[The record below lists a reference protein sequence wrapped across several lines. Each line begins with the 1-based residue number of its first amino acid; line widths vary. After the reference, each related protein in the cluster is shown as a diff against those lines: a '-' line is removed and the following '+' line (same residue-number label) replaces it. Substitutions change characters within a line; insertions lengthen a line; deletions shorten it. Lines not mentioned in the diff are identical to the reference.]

1 MGANPNLTPMS
12 RIERAEQALALRAQG
27 LLQREIAAE
36 LGISRSY
43 ASSLLADPEGVK
55 DKERKDSYRKPC
67 PQCGELMGGGE
78 GPNSEKFPKLCYQC
92 APLATRY
99 WTRER
104 IIDAIQRWNEIYG
117 RPPVATE
124 WLVSKDIRGEGF
136 PPTSAIYKYNK
147 GARGGVPGTNHNPFD
162 SWADAVEAAGF
173 PRPRRGEYKVRERR
187 AVPQATRDYLV
198 FRVNGDSYEVVGISN
213 QPSND
218 EAIADIADEEGEYAS
233 VAIPNLT
240 RRSVR
245 KRLSVVRSESGHL
258 QRQEHTK
265 VSE

>member
-1 MGANPNLTPMS
+1 M
-12 RIERAEQALALRAQG
+12 
-27 LLQREIAAE
+27 
-36 LGISRSY
+36 
-43 ASSLLADPEGVK
+43 
-55 DKERKDSYRKPC
+55 
-67 PQCGELMGGGE
+67 
-78 GPNSEKFPKLCYQC
+78 
-92 APLATRY
+92 
-99 WTRER
+99 
-104 IIDAIQRWNEIYG
+104 
-117 RPPVATE
+117 
-124 WLVSKDIRGEGF
+124 
-136 PPTSAIYKYNK
+136 
-147 GARGGVPGTNHNPFD
+147 
-162 SWADAVEAAGF
+162 
-173 PRPRRGEYKVRERR
+173 
-187 AVPQATRDYLV
+187 PQATRDYLV